1 MTGALFRRAAG
12 TPVGGQ
18 FAENPRGEADVELGD
33 SFGDASTESWES
45 RTAAS
50 RDRSAIA
57 SELSGAYDELAVL
70 EQEAAQLS
78 ERLATSRGRVAE
90 LEDRLVGFSGGDAAQ
105 RPLPG
110 PRADAADAGS
120 PEKGAAPEP
129 DSMTSID
136 DKGRLVYD
144 VRHPHIQRGLVAYA
158 VKVDDTVFYRRR
170 DGVYPGTP
178 YAMRFQASR
187 PISDEEMQQF
197 TSLVGYAYRSTV
209 VGEPIGRPER
219 DSVGS
224 FVIHA
229 DTTKSRRDDLG
240 LALEDFEQTLPA
252 MIREGSPMRK
262 TDKAGPGTKGTRLV
276 EGIADPDLTF
286 DTYYDDII
294 EDSQ

>member
-18 FAENPRGEADVELGD
+18 FAENPRGEADVDLGD
-33 SFGDASTESWES
+33 SFGESSAESWES

-57 SELSGAYDELAVL
+57 SELSGAYDELAAL

-78 ERLATSRGRVAE
+78 EKLATSRGRVAE
-90 LEDRLVGFSGGDAAQ
+90 LEDRLVGSGGDLAQ
-105 RPLPG
+105 RLQSG

-120 PEKGAAPEP
+120 PEPDVAPEP
-129 DSMTSID
+129 GPMTSTD
-136 DKGRLVYD
+136 DKCRLIYD
-144 VRHPHIQRGLVAYA
+144 SRHPHIQRGLVADA

-170 DGVYPGTP
+170 DGVYPDTP

-197 TSLVGYAYRSTV
+197 TSLVGYAYRCTV
-209 VGEPIGRPER
+209 VGESIGRPER

-224 FVIHA
+224 FVIYA

-240 LALEDFEQTLPA
+240 LALEDFEKTLPA

-262 TDKAGPGTKGTRLV
+262 TDKAGLGTKGTRLI
-276 EGIADPDLTF
+276 EGLADPNLTF
-286 DTYYDDII
+286 ETYYDDVIV
-294 EDSQ
+294 DGS